1 MNLNVYKEYRFSHG
15 TLISTHTSDIYQ
27 FSISQNDRF
36 YKYMKQHIINEKVS
50 ASTNIKIGELTILDL
65 DNTFFSHP
73 IFDLETI
80 LLVTDKSN
88 FVSAY
93 ALSIP
98 NVRIVPDSTSKRE
111 YIHGYWQLTLY
122 DLEIPYP
129 TEFDI
134 EETKND

>member
-15 TLISTHTSDIYQ
+15 TLISTHIGDIYQ

-36 YKYMKQHIINEKVS
+36 YKYINQHIINEKVS
-50 ASTNIKIGELTILDL
+50 ASTNIKIDE
-65 DNTFFSHP
+65 
-73 IFDLETI
+73 
-80 LLVTDKSN
+80 
-88 FVSAY
+88 
-93 ALSIP
+93 
-98 NVRIVPDSTSKRE
+98 
-111 YIHGYWQLTLY
+111 LTLY